1 MFHDF
6 DDLLMKNGDFPW
18 FFVCL
23 PYRVSHH
30 HPIPV
35 LGSSLVRRVKPPRVG
50 RKWRLRAGRERHGQ
64 YTTQPWQNLLMC
76 KYPLAYLLYYTS
88 IVFNVVFVI
97 IYIYISE
104 RTVCSCCHHH
114 MSCQLCQPLTH
125 SRGRQLC
132 FFCGMSLHA
141 PFGSQLGCTAETTA
155 IDLFGSSRIP
165 VNAVNHETYEDSGS
179 EKLATNGNNRKIL
192 DIRRVKSHS

>member
-97 IYIYISE
+97 IYIYIYQRKNGMFMLPSPHILSTLSTFN
-104 RTVCSCCHHH
+104 RI
-114 MSCQLCQPLTH
+114 P
-125 SRGRQLC
+125 RGRQLC

-179 EKLATNGNNRKIL
+179 EKLATNGNNRE
-192 DIRRVKSHS
+192 DTGYPPC